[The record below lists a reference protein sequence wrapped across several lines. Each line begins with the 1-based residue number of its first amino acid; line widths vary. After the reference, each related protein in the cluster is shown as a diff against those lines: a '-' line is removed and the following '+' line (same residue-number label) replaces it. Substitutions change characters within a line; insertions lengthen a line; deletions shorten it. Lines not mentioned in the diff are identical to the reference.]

1 MDTHK
6 RVLGILFTVTG
17 ILQIMVFTILSLIFS
32 TLFPLII
39 EQADQDATWILQW
52 VSRFGQLLGMLF
64 IFFFAIPTVIA
75 GIGLLNKQRWAMTLA
90 LILGCL
96 KLFSFPI
103 GTAIGI
109 YTIWVFAEDQRQ
121 AKTT

>member
-6 RVLGILFTVTG
+6 RVLGILFTVTE
-17 ILQIMVFTILSLIFS
+17 ILQIMVLTILSLIFS

-39 EQADQDATWILQW
+39 EQADQDATWILEW
-52 VSRFGQLLGMLF
+52 VSRFGQLLGLIL
-64 IFFFAIPTVIA
+64 IFFFAIPSVIA

-90 LILGCL
+90 LIFGCL

-103 GTAIGI
+103 GTVIGI
-109 YTIWVFAEDQRQ
+109 YTIWVFAEDQKQ
-121 AKTT
+121 AKTD

>member
-39 EQADQDATWILQW
+39 EQADQDAVWILQW
-52 VSRFGQLLGMLF
+52 VSRFGQLLGILL
-64 IFFFAIPTVIA
+64 IFFFAIPSVIA

-90 LILGCL
+90 LILGCF

-109 YTIWVFAEDQRQ
+109 YTIWVFAEDQKQ
-121 AKTT
+121 VKTT

>member
-17 ILQIMVFTILSLIFS
+17 VLQILAFTIMSFIFS
-32 TLFPLII
+32 TLFPMII
-39 EQADQDATWILQW
+39 EEADQDATWILEW

-64 IFFFAIPTVIA
+64 IFFIAIPTIIA

-103 GTAIGI
+103 GTIIGI

>member
-1 MDTHK
+1 METHK

-17 ILQIMVFTILSLIFS
+17 ILQIMAFTILSLIFS

-39 EQADQDATWILQW
+39 EQADQDARWILEW
-52 VSRFGQLLGMLF
+52 VSRFGQLLGVLL
-64 IFFFAIPTVIA
+64 IFFFSIPTVIA

-103 GTAIGI
+103 GTVIGI
-109 YTIWVFAEDQRQ
+109 YTIWVFAEDQKQ
-121 AKTT
+121 VKTT

>member
-17 ILQIMVFTILSLIFS
+17 ILQIMALIIMSLIFS

-39 EQADQDATWILQW
+39 EEADSDATWILEW
-52 VSRFGQLLGMLF
+52 VSHFGQLLGILL
-64 IFFFAIPTVIA
+64 IFFIAIPTIIA

-103 GTAIGI
+103 GTIIGI

>member
-17 ILQIMVFTILSLIFS
+17 ILQIMAFTILSLVFS

-39 EQADQDATWILQW
+39 EQADPDATWILEW
-52 VSRFGQLLGMLF
+52 VSQFGQLLGVLL
-64 IFFFAIPTVIA
+64 ILFFAIPTVIA
-75 GIGLLNKQRWAMTLA
+75 GIGLLNNQRWAMTLA

-103 GTAIGI
+103 GTIIGI

>member
-17 ILQIMVFTILSLIFS
+17 ILQIMVFSILSLIFA

-39 EQADQDATWILQW
+39 EQADQDATWILEW
-52 VSRFGQLLGMLF
+52 VSRFGQLLGLLL
-64 IFFFAIPTVIA
+64 IFFFAIPSVIA

-90 LILGCL
+90 LVLGCF

-103 GTAIGI
+103 GTVIGI
-109 YTIWVFAEDQRQ
+109 YTIWVYAEDQKQ
-121 AKTT
+121 TKTT

>member
-17 ILQIMVFTILSLIFS
+17 ILQIMTFSILSLIFS

-39 EQADQDATWILQW
+39 EQADQDGVWILEW
-52 VSRFGQLLGMLF
+52 VSHFGQLLGVFLICF
-64 IFFFAIPTVIA
+64 IAIPTVIA

-103 GTAIGI
+103 GTIIGI

-121 AKTT
+121 TKTT